1 MAALVKEN
9 FLKAHYEWLVAG
21 VGIAALV
28 VSAVFLVS
36 AFGESEEA
44 AVSSYRAMLE
54 REKPS
59 HEGVNAADI
68 TVLNVAARLARTPPK
83 LAEVDP
89 KKESF
94 LASERRV
101 ICKNGDESKT
111 AKKACGKPIP
121 SGLEVCPI
129 CGAKQVFVKVEVDT
143 DRDGLPN
150 DWEKKFALNSN
161 DATDAA
167 KDSDGD
173 GFTNLEEYQAKTDPT
188 DKKSHPDYLNY
199 LTVASELKETYLPFF
214 FNGAMPIP
222 DGKGGK
228 TYRLTFQRLNVKSA
242 YDSKFSVK
250 VGEEIKSADGK
261 IKTGF
266 IAKSYTEASELR
278 AIGGSKTQAK
288 KRVDTSFVEVERI
301 SDKKLIKTVIGERSV
316 PVEKQADLNW
326 SREGGKQITVSVGSE
341 FSLYNAKYRV
351 VKLLKG
357 AQGCEVTVEEISTKK
372 QKVIK

>member
-1 MAALVKEN
+1 MAAANEN

-21 VGIAALV
+21 AGIAALA
-28 VSAVFLVS
+28 VSVVFLLT
-36 AFGESEEA
+36 ALGETEES
-44 AVSSYRAMLE
+44 AVSSYQAMLGSE
-54 REKPS
+54 TPR
-59 HEGVNAADI
+59 HEGVKAADL
-68 TVLNVAARLARTPPK
+68 TLLNVAARLARTPPK

-101 ICKNGDESKT
+101 LCKNGDTSKT

-121 SGLEVCPI
+121 SGFEICPI
-129 CGAKQVFVKVEVDT
+129 CGVKQVFVKVEVDT
-143 DRDGLPN
+143 DHDGLPN
-150 DWEKKFALNSN
+150 DWEKKHGLNPN
-161 DATDAA
+161 DPTDAT
-167 KDSDGD
+167 KDFDGD
-173 GFTNLEEYQAKTDPT
+173 GFTNLEEYQAKTDPA
-188 DKKSHPDYLNY
+188 DKKGHPDYLDY

-228 TYRLTFQRLNVKSA
+228 THRLTFQRLNVKSA

-261 IKTGF
+261 IKTGY
-266 IAKSYTEASELR
+266 IAKSYSESSELR

-301 SDKKLIKTVIGERSV
+301 TDKKLIKATIGERSV
-316 PVEKQADLNW
+316 PVEKQVELNW
-326 SREGGKQITVSVGSE
+326 SRNGGKQITAFVGLE
-341 FSLYNAKYRV
+341 FSLHDTKYRV
-351 VKLLKG
+351 TKLQKG
-357 AQGCEVTVEEISTKK
+357 SQGCEVTVEEVLTKK

>member
-1 MAALVKEN
+1 MAAANEN

-21 VGIAALV
+21 LGVAALV
-28 VSAVFLVS
+28 VSVVFLVT

-44 AVSSYRAMLE
+44 AVSSCQAMLE
-54 REKPS
+54 SEKPL
-59 HEGVNAADI
+59 HEGVKEADI
-68 TVLNVAARLARTPPK
+68 TVLNVATRLARTPPK
-83 LAEVDP
+83 LVEVDP
-89 KKESF
+89 KKECF

-101 ICKNGDESKT
+101 LCRNGDDSKT
-111 AKKACGKPIP
+111 VAKACGRPIP

-129 CGAKQVFVKVEVDT
+129 CGVKQVFVKVEVDT
-143 DRDGLPN
+143 DHDGIPN
-150 DWEKKFALNSN
+150 DWEKKHGMNPN
-161 DATDAA
+161 DPADAA

-173 GFTNLEEYQAKTDPT
+173 GFTNFEEYQAKTDPN
-188 DKKSHPDYLNY
+188 DAKDHPDYLDF
-199 LTVASELKETYLPFF
+199 LSVAGDLKETFLPFF

-222 DGKGGK
+222 DGKGGN
-228 TYRLTFQRLNVKSA
+228 THRLTFQRLNVKSA

-266 IAKSYTEASELR
+266 VAKSYTEKSELR

-288 KRVDTSFVEVERI
+288 KPVDTSFVEVERV
-301 SDKKLIKTVIGERSV
+301 SDGKLLKAVIGESKV
-316 PVEKQADLNW
+316 PVEKQVVLDW
-326 SREGGKQITVSVGSE
+326 SREGGRSITAFAGLE
-341 FSLYNAKYRV
+341 FTLHNTKYRV
-351 VKLLKG
+351 VKLQKG